1 MKVILLQDVKSLGK
15 KGEIVNVSD
24 GYARNFVLPKK
35 LGVEANTSNMNDLKL
50 QKANADKVAQEQLE
64 AAQARVTNKQR
75 MERELKALFE
85 KDPDPLSLAPYDN
98 LQPVMVE
105 LHRVLSAAQDY
116 SLAFSTVETEETI
129 VRRSISLSFT
139 SGSYSAAKDILKE
152 LHDGMYRCLLSD
164 LSITIG
170 QEATNG
176 LTTVSGTIVFFEY
189 QVEG

>member
-1 MKVILLQDVKSLGK
+1 MKRKLTPREWML
-15 KGEIVNVSD
+15 
-24 GYARNFVLPKK
+24 
-35 LGVEANTSNMNDLKL
+35 LGVLAV
-50 QKANADKVAQEQLE
+50 VAAVSGYMMLFRMPLIQQRDGMQQQIVLCQEQLE